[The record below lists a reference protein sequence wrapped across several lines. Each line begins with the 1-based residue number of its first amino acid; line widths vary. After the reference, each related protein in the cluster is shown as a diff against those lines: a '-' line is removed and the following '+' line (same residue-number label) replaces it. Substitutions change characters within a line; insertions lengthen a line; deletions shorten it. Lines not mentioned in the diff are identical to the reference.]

1 MSFGHQLL
9 SNSLC
14 VRKTLSVTQCPK
26 FKATVSISVVIT
38 DPLGDRDRNNLKTAV
53 ANSAKPLYRS
63 LSRFVYFTRPVA
75 FYTCYSSFA
84 ACTEDS
90 DDEKENNE
98 GRRRRHKG
106 CFAAKRRVSQI
117 ENLTKAR
124 QVRTVKNDQPEE
136 TNDDMGPLRKIATRS
151 KQVYSRRAENYGKI
165 HCCKLACFA
174 ISPLSF
180 WF

>member
-1 MSFGHQLL
+1 MKS
-9 SNSLC
+9 
-14 VRKTLSVTQCPK
+14 
-26 FKATVSISVVIT
+26 
-38 DPLGDRDRNNLKTAV
+38 
-53 ANSAKPLYRS
+53 
-63 LSRFVYFTRPVA
+63 
-75 FYTCYSSFA
+75 
-84 ACTEDS
+84 
-90 DDEKENNE
+90 EKENNE

-151 KQVYSRRAENYGKI
+151 KQVCSQRAENYGKI

-174 ISPLSF
+174 IRPLSF